1 MTALRRHRLVRL
13 SAAGW
18 AATRSQPWDAEAREC
33 LDFWAAQQLPLVVT
47 QQPSTLPE
55 DHIALGLPAPLRWNR
70 RRIALQVP
78 ANGLLCF
85 DEFPLASRID
95 KLLPPSVRAAWR
107 SLSDE
112 LEAVGVEVCVYGS
125 HGWQALTGLDYLH
138 AASDLD
144 LRMLVPDSAAADS
157 AVAALSAARFDKP
170 RLDGELM
177 FADGSAVAWRE
188 WQNWRCARVD
198 RFLVKRLHGAALEQ
212 TCPG

>member
-18 AATRSQPWDAEAREC
+18 AATRLRPWDAEAREC
-33 LDFWAAQQLPLVVT
+33 LDFWAAHQLPLVVT
-47 QQPSTLPE
+47 QQPAAMPA
-55 DHIALGLPAPLRWNR
+55 DHVALGLPAPLRWSR
-70 RRIALQVP
+70 RRLALHIP
-78 ANGLLCF
+78 ACGLLYF

-95 KLLPPSVRAAWR
+95 KLLPPSLRTAWR

-112 LEAVGVEVCVYGS
+112 LSAAGVDVRIYGS
-125 HGWQALTGLDYLH
+125 YGWQFLTGLDYVR

-144 LRMLVPDSAAADS
+144 LRMLVADPIAADLV
-157 AVAALSAARFDKP
+157 VAALNAAPFAKP

-188 WQNWRCARVD
+188 WQNWRSARVD

-212 TCPG
+212 TCPA